1 MSQRDKILNAD
12 DIAEEV
18 VDVPEWDVKIL
29 LRAMNGQQQVRYAE
43 TVRGDNKGFMYA
55 DILMVTAYD
64 PETDELIFDPA
75 DREAL
80 SLKSGGVLNRLGLK
94 VLTLSGDDVE
104 AAVEELEENPT

>member
-1 MSQRDKILNAD
+1 MSQRDKILQAD
-12 DIAEEV
+12 DIEEEI

-43 TVRGDNKGFMYA
+43 TVRGDSKGFMYA

-64 PETDELIFDPA
+64 PETRELIFDPA

-80 SLKSGGVLNRLGLK
+80 SLKSGGVLNRLGMK
-94 VLTLSGDDVE
+94 VLVLSGTDIE
-104 AAVEELEENPT
+104 TAVDELEENPT

>member
-1 MSQRDKILNAD
+1 MSHRDKILDAD
-12 DIAEEV
+12 DIDEEI

-29 LRAMNGQQQVRYAE
+29 LRAMTGQQQVRYAD
-43 TVRGDNKGFMYA
+43 TVRGDDRGFMYA

-64 PETDELIFDPA
+64 PETRELIFDPA

-80 SLKSGGVLNRLGLK
+80 SLKSGGVLNRLGMK
-94 VLTLSGDDVE
+94 VLALSGTDVE

>member
-12 DIAEEV
+12 DIEEEI

-43 TVRGDNKGFMYA
+43 TIRGDSKGFMYA

-64 PETDELIFDPA
+64 PETRELIFDPA

-80 SLKSGGVLNRLGLK
+80 SLKSGGVLNRLGMK
-94 VLTLSGDDVE
+94 VLALSGADIDT
-104 AAVEELEENPT
+104 AVDELEENPT